1 MKTRLLLIAVLSA
14 MSFALHAQNADSA
27 KSSNEIF
34 FNGHV
39 IRIFKAGANGYGYDV
54 FYQNS
59 LVIHQ
64 INNPFTVS
72 PGGLKN
78 KDDAIRI
85 AKWQT
90 MHLNPANPHMATGS
104 QTVPIQVARQLN
116 IAVN

>member
-14 MSFALHAQNADSA
+14 MSFALHAQIADST
-27 KSSNEIF
+27 KNSNEIL
-34 FNGHV
+34 FNGHR
-39 IRIFKAGANGYGYDV
+39 IRIYKTAATGYGYDI

-64 INNPFTVS
+64 ENNPFTGS

-90 MHLNPANPHMATGS
+90 MHLNPANPLMATGNK
-104 QTVPIQVARQLN
+104 TVPIEVARQLS
-116 IAVN
+116 IPVN